1 MFLSVGRGSAVVS
14 SDPKE
19 HPGVTKVKQ
28 MWERGDFEK
37 LDEMVKYWEAL
48 ENIGMLG
55 GLIRRF
61 IIWFGVIAA
70 GYLAFSGHITE
81 WIRSIR

>member
-1 MFLSVGRGSAVVS
+1 VGDVVVNP
-14 SDPKE
+14 DLKE

-37 LDEMVKYWEAL
+37 LDQMVKYWEAL

-55 GLIRRF
+55 GVIRRF

-70 GYLAFSGHITE
+70 GYLAFSGYITE
-81 WIRSIR
+81 WIRGIR